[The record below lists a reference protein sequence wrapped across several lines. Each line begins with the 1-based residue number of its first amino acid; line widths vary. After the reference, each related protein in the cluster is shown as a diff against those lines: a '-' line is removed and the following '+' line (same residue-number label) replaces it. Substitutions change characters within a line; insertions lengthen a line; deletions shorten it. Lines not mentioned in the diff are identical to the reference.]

1 MCIYRGA
8 RASAGENDDSGMY
21 LVRIVEFGF
30 SSSGTHVVQSGYA
43 QHYIYISLSLYIYI
57 YIYAYVDVQYRF
69 PGLSRASTYMLV
81 QKLCL
86 ECKATGASRDAF

>member
-57 YIYAYVDVQYRF
+57 SMHMWMSIID
-69 PGLSRASTYMLV
+69 SRACRERART
-81 QKLCL
+81 CL
-86 ECKATGASRDAF
+86 YRSFV